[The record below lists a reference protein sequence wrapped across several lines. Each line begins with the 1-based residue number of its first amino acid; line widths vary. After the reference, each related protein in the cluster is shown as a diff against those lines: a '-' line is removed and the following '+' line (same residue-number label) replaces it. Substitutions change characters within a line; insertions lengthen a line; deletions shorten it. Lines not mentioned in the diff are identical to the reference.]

1 MSLSVIKTL
10 KYILLLIIFGLSTS
24 IGMAIAKAYGNRVDE
39 LKEFKNILNIM
50 KTKIKFTYEPL
61 GEIFKQIAKDNDT
74 EIEKIFGQMA
84 NQITYYQAKDV
95 WENCIQDADISIKQE
110 DKNILK
116 RLGKL
121 LGQTDVNGQVSEIEV
136 TEEFLSIQIE
146 KAEEEK
152 KKNQKMCKT
161 LGVVSGL
168 VFCII
173 LFSFWIGK
181 YFEQILQN
189 YLPSPLVFLTKVLI
203 SIIIVFGILTFIPV
217 FSCHILMP

>member
-84 NQITYYQAKDV
+84 NQITYYPTKEV

-110 DKNILK
+110 DKDIQ
-116 RLGKL
+116 
-121 LGQTDVNGQVSEIEV
+121 GQAI
-136 TEEFLSIQIE
+136 
-146 KAEEEK
+146 
-152 KKNQKMCKT
+152 
-161 LGVVSGL
+161 
-168 VFCII
+168 
-173 LFSFWIGK
+173 
-181 YFEQILQN
+181 
-189 YLPSPLVFLTKVLI
+189 
-203 SIIIVFGILTFIPV
+203 
-217 FSCHILMP
+217 

>member
-1 MSLSVIKTL
+1 MLLSIIQVT
-10 KYILLLIIFGLSTS
+10 KYILLLAIFALSTA
-24 IGMAIAKAYGNRVDE
+24 IGLLIAKSYQNRVVE

-50 KTKIKFTYEPL
+50 KTKIRFTYEPL
-61 GEIFKQIAKDNDT
+61 AEIFKQISKDN
-74 EIEKIFGQMA
+74 ESEVEKIFGQMA

-173 LFSFWIGK
+173 LF
-181 YFEQILQN
+181 
-189 YLPSPLVFLTKVLI
+189 
-203 SIIIVFGILTFIPV
+203 
-217 FSCHILMP
+217 